1 MGLVAKGCN
10 GDEKFTQVQ
19 EEIIQ
24 VLRRE
29 ILQEFLNKQ
38 KQPLAKRFHKLKVAG
53 EQAQN

>member
-19 EEIIQ
+19 EDIIQ

>member
-1 MGLVAKGCN
+1 MGLVAKGYN
-10 GDEKFTQVQ
+10 RDEKFTQVQ

-38 KQPLAKRFHKLKVAG
+38 KQPLAQRFHKLKVAR